1 MQGGIQTNQKIVY
14 NKNNNMPKQ
23 KVEWKEISRET
34 AFEKYGRGVE
44 RVIFKLPDGKEV
56 DFYIKKEGPAV
67 CVLPITKNKE
77 IVLVKQ
83 FRPGPKKTF
92 FELPGG
98 FLNKNED
105 PIECASREL
114 LEETGY
120 RGKIELITD
129 CYDDAY
135 SSMHRY
141 CLVAKDCEKVSKQK
155 LESAEFAEIKL
166 MNLEEFRKLLR
177 SGQMTDIEVGYLAL
191 DYLKLL

>member
-1 MQGGIQTNQKIVY
+1 MSKKTRDW
-14 NKNNNMPKQ
+14 
-23 KVEWKEISRET
+23 EEISRET

-44 RVIFKLPDGKEV
+44 KVIFKMPDGKET
-56 DFYIKKEGPAV
+56 DFYIKREGPAV
-67 CVLPITKNKE
+67 CIFPITKNRE

-98 FLNKNED
+98 FLNKDED
-105 PIECASREL
+105 PVECAAREL

-120 RGKIELITD
+120 KGNVELITD

-135 SSMHRY
+135 STMHRF
-141 CLVAKDCEKVSKQK
+141 CLVAKDCEKVAAQN
-155 LESAEFAEIKL
+155 LESSEFAEVNL
-166 MNLEEFRKLLR
+166 MKIDKFRNILR

>member
-1 MQGGIQTNQKIVY
+1 
-14 NKNNNMPKQ
+14 MPKQ
-23 KVEWKEISRET
+23 IKNWEEISRET
-34 AFEKYGRGVE
+34 VFAKYGRGLE
-44 RVIFKLPDGKEV
+44 RVMFKLPDGVEK

-67 CVLPITKNKE
+67 CIFPITKNKE
-77 IVLVKQ
+77 IILVKQ
-83 FRPGPKKTF
+83 FRPGPQKTF

-105 PIECASREL
+105 PTECAAREL

-120 RGKIELITD
+120 KGTIESITD

-135 SSMHRY
+135 STMHRY
-141 CLVAKDCEKVSKQK
+141 CLVAKDCEKIAAQN
-155 LESAEFAEIKL
+155 LEAAEFAEVVL
-166 MNLEEFRKLLR
+166 MSLDEFRNLLR